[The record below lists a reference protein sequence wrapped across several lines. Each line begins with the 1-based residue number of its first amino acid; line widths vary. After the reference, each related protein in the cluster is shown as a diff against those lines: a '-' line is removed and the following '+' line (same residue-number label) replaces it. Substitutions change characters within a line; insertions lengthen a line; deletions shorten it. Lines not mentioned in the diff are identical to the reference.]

1 MQNYKNDD
9 CGTVHITMGDGGNV
23 EGLYTTFVDQLP
35 ATNCPAPGAKAIPN
49 YQPGPYTP
57 SFVYDTN
64 NMYSV
69 RSSTPCRRG
78 TWAQS

>member
-1 MQNYKNDD
+1 MVQDYRKND
-9 CGTVHITMGDGGNV
+9 CGTVHITVGDGGNV

-35 ATNCPAPGAKAIPN
+35 ATNCPASGPKAIPN

-64 NMYSV
+64 NVYGV
-69 RSSTPCRRG
+69 G
-78 TWAQS
+78 GLLIW